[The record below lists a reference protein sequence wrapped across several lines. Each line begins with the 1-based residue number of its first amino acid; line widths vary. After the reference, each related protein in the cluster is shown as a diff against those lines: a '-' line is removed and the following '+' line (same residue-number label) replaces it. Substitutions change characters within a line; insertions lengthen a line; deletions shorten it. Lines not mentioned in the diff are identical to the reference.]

1 MSDEQNIEEQPTD
14 DSPQSTEDNSQP
26 LTDSQL
32 QTTNYQPQ
40 TTNMEVHKH
49 PHHVTHKKKWTEYLL
64 EFLMLFLAVFLGFVA
79 ENIREGV
86 VETHREKQFIKSL
99 LNDLRLDTVWLNTVT
114 ESANVRIQNIDSAI
128 LSLSASEN
136 TEMPVSVYQHLR
148 KSTVQIMFFP
158 NDGTIT
164 QLKSSGGMRLI
175 TNRKT
180 VDSIEDYDR
189 LMRRLEVRR
198 GITNELTHD
207 FTEALNKTVIGND
220 LLHTLYDSLFYKKKI
235 IQKQTIRLND
245 QNLNVLIN
253 ECVSVRLRAVSDTN
267 TNGSVK
273 RSASNLIK
281 FLKKEYHLEYE

>member
-1 MSDEQNIEEQPTD
+1 MNEEENIPEEKPIEDNRQQSEINSLQQPSHE
-14 DSPQSTEDNSQP
+14 SPQTE
-26 LTDSQL
+26 
-32 QTTNYQPQ
+32 
-40 TTNMEVHKH
+40 NMEVHKH
-49 PHHVTHKKKWTEYLL
+49 PHHRTHNKKWTEYLL
-64 EFLMLFLAVFLGFVA
+64 EFFMLFLAVFLGFVA

-281 FLKKEYHLEYE
+281 FLKKEYHLENE

>member
-1 MSDEQNIEEQPTD
+1 MSDGENIHQEKSTDNNASELLPTN
-14 DSPQSTEDNSQP
+14 PN
-26 LTDSQL
+26 L
-32 QTTNYQPQ
+32 QTE
-40 TTNMEVHKH
+40 NMEVHKH
-49 PHHVTHKKKWTEYLL
+49 PHHITHKKKWREYLL
-64 EFLMLFLAVFLGFVA
+64 EFFMLFLAVFLGFVA

-128 LSLSASEN
+128 LSLSGSEN

-175 TNRKT
+175 TNRKI

-235 IQKQTIRLND
+235 VQKQTIRLDN

-253 ECVSVRLRAVSDTN
+253 ECISVRLRAVSDTN

-273 RSASNLIK
+273 RSAFNLIK
-281 FLKKEYHLEYE
+281 FLKKEYHLENE